1 MFHQFVPLAHYI
13 HYRSLHSLAYRLIL
27 PVPTHRVETLWPE
40 GSRDREGEGTSE
52 YGNVVDVGVSER
64 TSGEWRGCGVE
75 RNRPGGNRE
84 GFVVDGTSPR
94 VARGRDRNVQTPG

>member
-40 GSRDREGEGTSE
+40 GSRDREGEC
-52 YGNVVDVGVSER
+52 ER
-64 TSGEWRGCGVE
+64 TVNPDWTVGQDGLEVSGNEPVVGEYEEG
-75 RNRPGGNRE
+75 RE
-84 GFVVDGTSPR
+84 
-94 VARGRDRNVQTPG
+94 